1 MNRSLLLAGVLAAF
15 TAIVHVFVGTPEIAQ
30 PLLRSALAPEVSYL
44 LYACWHLV
52 SCALVLS
59 ALALVASA
67 LPRYRQSTYTLA
79 LFVSWLWLAF
89 GAVFVAVGITA
100 AHGSLLFKLPQWTLL
115 LPVGALGLLGC
126 ARARRFSLTS
136 QS

>member
-1 MNRSLLLAGVLAAF
+1 MNRLLLLAGVLAVV
-15 TAIVHVFVGTPEIAQ
+15 TAAVHVFVGTPEIAQ

-59 ALALVASA
+59 ALALLVCA
-67 LPRYRQSTYTLA
+67 LPRHRQSMYALA

-100 AHGSLLFKLPQWTLL
+100 AHSSLLFKLPQWTLL

-126 ARARRFSLTS
+126 ARSRRFSLTS
-136 QS
+136 PS